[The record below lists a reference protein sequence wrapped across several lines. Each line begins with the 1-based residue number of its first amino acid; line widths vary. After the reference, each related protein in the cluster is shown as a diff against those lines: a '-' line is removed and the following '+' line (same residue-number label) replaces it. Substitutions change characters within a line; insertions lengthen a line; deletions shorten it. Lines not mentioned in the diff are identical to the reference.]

1 MKVMVGVAR
10 RGAPELLADLN
21 RILPLRSMELLLV
34 HVIDNGARG
43 EIDLSRGRLLPRT
56 MPRHRLHAIE
66 NAERQAAKAAL
77 DEAAAAAEALGA
89 RGETLTAD
97 GEPGRVMS
105 LLAQERGCDLVALRV
120 REDPRTEAGPLSPAR
135 ATRRREGTSGTA
147 ASRTTATTAVSNSGN
162 GGVGRRG
169 S

>member
-21 RILPLRSMELLLV
+21 RILPLRRMELLLV

-66 NAERQAAKAAL
+66 DAERQAAKAAL

-89 RGETLTAD
+89 RGETVTAE
-97 GEPGRVMS
+97 GEPGRVLS
-105 LLAQERGCDLVALRV
+105 LLAQERGCDLVTLRV
-120 REDPRTEAGPLSPAR
+120 REDPHMERAGPHSLGHTARFVSDHSPCPVLLVR
-135 ATRRREGTSGTA
+135 GRRRPREPWT
-147 ASRTTATTAVSNSGN
+147 
-162 GGVGRRG
+162 
-169 S
+169 

>member
-43 EIDLSRGRLLPRT
+43 EIDLSRRRLLPRT
-56 MPRHRLHAIE
+56 MPRHRLHAIQD
-66 NAERQAAKAAL
+66 AERQAAKAAL

-89 RGETLTAD
+89 LGETLTAD
-97 GEPGRVMS
+97 GEPGPVMS

-120 REDPRTEAGPLSPAR
+120 REDPRTERAGPHSLGHTARFVSDHSPCPVLLVRGRPPAR
-135 ATRRREGTSGTA
+135 
-147 ASRTTATTAVSNSGN
+147 
-162 GGVGRRG
+162 
-169 S
+169 